1 MNSSLFTK
9 LFSKFSFF
17 CPRLQVHPRIHSA
30 VTDLQGTCFSS
41 KAGANIWTYF
51 YKTILLRFFFIFFLK
66 PYSFSL
72 IFLPAFPYITLYV
85 NKVLY

>member
-9 LFSKFSFF
+9 LFYKFSFSA
-17 CPRLQVHPRIHSA
+17 PRFRVHPRIHSA

-51 YKTILLRFFFIFFLK
+51 YKTNFIVFFLFYFA
-66 PYSFSL
+66 PGSNSL
-72 IFLPAFPYITLYV
+72 LFN
-85 NKVLY
+85 NKVSYRARMQK